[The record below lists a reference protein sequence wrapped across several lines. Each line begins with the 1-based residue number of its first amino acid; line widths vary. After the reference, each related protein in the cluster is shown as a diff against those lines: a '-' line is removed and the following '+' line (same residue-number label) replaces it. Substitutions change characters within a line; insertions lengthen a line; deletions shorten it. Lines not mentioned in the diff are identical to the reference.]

1 MIQIEMDNCFGKIVG
16 ELPDGAT
23 SELSR
28 RLSYV
33 NDAARYSFAY
43 KVGKWDGRVR
53 LLGKSLK
60 FPSGLLGEVLS
71 CLSSFDIRPQ
81 IVDVRQ
87 NLTLG
92 NQITWRG
99 PELRDYQVSAT
110 EKALDAGRGMMKLA
124 TGAGK
129 SNIIAKLCAEY
140 NTTTVVY
147 VVSLDLLEQIK
158 NTIEGCLGVPVGL
171 IGGGNCDIRKINV
184 CSVWSAASAF
194 NVKTENEEEDVK
206 SDNWTPSDQQKSD
219 IRDMVEGAKLVIL
232 DEAQFAAAA
241 SIQTLINN
249 SKSASHRFGFSGTPW
264 RSDGADILLT
274 AAFGSNI
281 VDVRASDL
289 IDLGWLVEPNIAFKD
304 IPASIKIPKNWADVK
319 KQYIVE
325 NDERNRIIMNGA
337 DRLLQMG
344 RKPLILFREIK
355 HGKILESMLPRGT
368 RYEMVTGALSIEE
381 RESIKDRFR
390 DGKLDLL
397 LASSVF
403 DQGIDLP
410 ALDALLLAGG
420 GKSTGKAL
428 QRIGRVI
435 RGNPGKKNALVLET
449 WDQCHFVNKHSK
461 TRYDAYRWESRF
473 LISAEEAMKS
483 KLR

>member
-1 MIQIEMDNCFGKIVG
+1 MVQIVVDNCFSQIAGA
-16 ELPDGAT
+16 LPDGVAYD
-23 SELSR
+23 LSK
-28 RLSYV
+28 RLSYT

-53 LLGKSLK
+53 LLTKNLR
-60 FPSGLLGEVLS
+60 FPSGLLGDVLS
-71 CLSSFDIRPQ
+71 TLASYSIQPQ
-81 IVDVRQ
+81 VIDQRVNATKGDRVC
-87 NLTLG
+87 
-92 NQITWRG
+92 WMG
-99 PELRDYQVSAT
+99 PTLRDYQDSAVD
-110 EKALDAGRGMMKLA
+110 KALSAGRGMVKMA

-140 NTTTVVY
+140 NTDTVIY

-158 NTIEGCLGVPVGL
+158 QTVESCLGIEVGL
-171 IGGGNCDIRKINV
+171 VGGGYCDIKKITV

-194 NVKTENEEEDVK
+194 NVKASNDEEDVRTDDWK
-206 SDNWTPSDQQKSD
+206 PSEIQKKN
-219 IRDMVEGAKLVIL
+219 IREMVEQSQLLIL
-232 DEAQFAAAA
+232 DEAQFAAAE
-241 SIQTLINN
+241 SIQTLVQN
-249 SKSASHRFGFSGTPW
+249 SHRASHRFGFSGTPW

-274 AAFGSNI
+274 AAFGKNI

-289 IDLGWLVEPNIAFKD
+289 IELGWLVEPHISFKD
-304 IPASIKIPKNWADVK
+304 IPANLKVAKTWADVK
-319 KQYIVE
+319 RDYIV
-325 NDERNRIIMNGA
+325 NNQERNEILMQGTS
-337 DRLLQMG
+337 RLLDMG

-355 HGKILESMLPRGT
+355 HGKILESMLPNGT
-368 RYEMVTGALSIEE
+368 RYEMVTGALTIEE
-381 RESIKDRFR
+381 RESIKARFR

-403 DQGIDLP
+403 DQGIDLT
-410 ALDALLLAGG
+410 ALDALILAGG

-461 TRYDAYRWESRF
+461 IRYDAYGWESRF
-473 LISAEEAMKS
+473 RISAEAAMRS
-483 KLR
+483 KIG

>member
-1 MIQIEMDNCFGKIVG
+1 MVQIQIDNCFAKITG
-16 ELPDGAT
+16 DLPDDAT
-23 SELSR
+23 ADLSR

-43 KVGKWDGRVR
+43 KTGKWDGRVR
-53 LLGKSLK
+53 LLGKTLR

-71 CLSSFDIRPQ
+71 CLSGYAVTPQ
-81 IVDVRQ
+81 IIDNRQ
-87 NLTLG
+87 NLQLG
-92 NQITWRG
+92 DKIEWRG
-99 PELRDYQVSAT
+99 PTLRDYQVSAAQ
-110 EKALDAGRGMMKLA
+110 KALDIGRGMMKLA

-140 NTTTVVY
+140 NTESIIY

-158 NTIEGCLGVPVGL
+158 DTLESCLGVEVGL
-171 IGGGNCDIRKINV
+171 IGGGQCSIKKINV

-194 NVKTENEEEDVK
+194 IEEAKNEEEDVK
-206 SDNWTPSDQQKSD
+206 ADNWTPSEKQKAN
-219 IRDMVEGAKLVIL
+219 IREMVEGARLVIL

-289 IDLGWLVEPNIAFKD
+289 IDLGWLVEPKIAFKD
-304 IPASIKIPKNWADVK
+304 IPPGIKIPKNWADVK
-319 KQYIVE
+319 REYIVE
-325 NDERNRIIMNGA
+325 NKERNNILMQNT

-344 RKPLILFREIK
+344 RKPLILFRELK
-355 HGKILESMLPRGT
+355 HGKILESMLPNGT
-368 RYEMVTGALSIEE
+368 RYEMVTGALSIED
-381 RESIKDRFR
+381 REDIKKRFR

-403 DQGIDLP
+403 DQGIDLT
-410 ALDALLLAGG
+410 ALDALVLAGG

-435 RGNPGKKNALVLET
+435 RGNPGKKDALVLET

-461 TRYDAYRWESRF
+461 IRYDAYRWEHRF
-473 LISAEEAMKS
+473 MISAEEAMKS
-483 KLR
+483 KIR